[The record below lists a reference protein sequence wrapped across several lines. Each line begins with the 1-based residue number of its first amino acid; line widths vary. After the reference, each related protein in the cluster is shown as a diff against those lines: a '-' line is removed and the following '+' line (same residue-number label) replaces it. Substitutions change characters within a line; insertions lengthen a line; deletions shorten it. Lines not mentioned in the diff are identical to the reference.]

1 VSPFEEPTVHPTYDV
16 VIVGARVA
24 GAATA
29 LLLAR
34 AGLDVLVVDQ
44 AREGSDTLSTH
55 ALMRGGVIQLS
66 RWGLLDEL
74 RAAGTPPVRRTV
86 VRYGEREEVVDIRPL
101 PHCPAL
107 YAPRRTT
114 LDPLLATAA
123 RDAGADVR
131 FGVRVTGLLRD
142 DEGRVTGVTATD
154 RDGRHHEVHARLTV
168 GADGVRSRVA
178 QAVEAPVLV
187 RGRHASAFIGGYV
200 EGLDV
205 DGYQWLYG
213 EGVAGGIIPT
223 DHGRASVWI
232 GTASTEFDRLR
243 RQPDRGFGEI
253 FPRLAPDWWERLRT
267 ARWVEPKRGFAGIPG
282 FQRQAWGPGWALVG
296 DAGYFKDPLSTHGM
310 TDAMRDAELL
320 ADAIRD
326 AFADPTGDA
335 EREALAG
342 YQTARDTLS
351 ADLFARVETVAAY
364 DWTLAELRGHLLAL
378 SRAMRPE
385 VDHLLARDLASTA
398 SPASTST

>member
-1 VSPFEEPTVHPTYDV
+1 VRSQYDV

-34 AGLDVLVVDQ
+34 AGLDVLVLDQ

-66 RWGLLDEL
+66 RWGLLDDL

-86 VRYGEREEVVDIRPL
+86 IRYGDREEVVDIQPI
-101 PHCPAL
+101 PHCDAL

-114 LDPLLATAA
+114 LDPLLAAAA

-131 FGVRVTGLLRD
+131 FGVRVNGLLRD
-142 DEGRVTGVTATD
+142 HTGRVTGVTATD
-154 RDGRHHEVHARLTV
+154 RDGRAHEVHARFTV
-168 GADGVRSRVA
+168 GADGVRSKVA
-178 QAVEAPVLV
+178 QAVDAPVLV
-187 RGRHASAFIGGYV
+187 RGRHATAFIGGYV

-213 EGVAGGIIPT
+213 DQVAGGIIPT

-232 GTASTEFDRLR
+232 GVASTEFDRLR
-243 RQPDRGFGEI
+243 RQPDRGFGEV
-253 FPRLAPDWWERLRT
+253 FPRLAPDWWERLRA
-267 ARWVEPKRGFAGIPG
+267 ARWVEPKRGFAGLPG

-310 TDAMRDAELL
+310 TDALRDAELL
-320 ADAIRD
+320 ADAIR
-326 AFADPTGDA
+326 AARTEPTVAA

-342 YQTARDTLS
+342 YQATRDALS
-351 ADLFARVETVAAY
+351 ADLFARVDAVAAF
-364 DWTLAELRGHLLAL
+364 DWTLSEVRHHLLAL

-385 VDHLLARDLASTA
+385 VDHLLARDLAPA
-398 SPASTST
+398 AAVASTST

>member
-1 VSPFEEPTVHPTYDV
+1 MPPVHDV

-24 GAATA
+24 GAATG

-66 RWGLLDEL
+66 RWGLIDDL

-86 VRYGEREEVVDIRPL
+86 IRYGEREEVIEIHPT
-101 PHCPAL
+101 PHCDAL

-114 LDPLLATAA
+114 LDPLLAAAA

-131 FGVRVTGLLRD
+131 FGVRANDVSRD
-142 DEGRVTGVTATD
+142 ATGRVTGIVATD
-154 RDGRHHEVHARLTV
+154 RAGRRLDLRARVTI

-178 QAVEAPVLV
+178 RAVEAPVLV
-187 RGRHASAFIGGYV
+187 RGRHASALVGGYV
-200 EGLDV
+200 EGLEV

-213 EGVAGGIIPT
+213 EGMTGGIIPT
-223 DHGRASVWI
+223 DHGRACVWL
-232 GTASTEFDRLR
+232 GVAARDFDRLR
-243 RQPDRGFGEI
+243 RSPDRGFGDLL
-253 FPRLAPDWWERLRT
+253 PQLAPDWAERLRH
-267 ARWVEPKRGFAGIPG
+267 ARWVEPRRGFAGIPG

-310 TDAMRDAELL
+310 TDALRDAELL
-320 ADAIRD
+320 ADAILCGS
-326 AFADPTGDA
+326 ADPAREG
-335 EREALAG
+335 EALAG
-342 YQTARDTLS
+342 YQDTRDALS
-351 ADLFARVETVAAY
+351 ADLFARVEAVAAY
-364 DWTLAELRGHLLAL
+364 DWTLTELRDHLLAL

-385 VDHLLARDLASTA
+385 VDHLLSRDLTKTTRGGGTGD
-398 SPASTST
+398 PLPQP